1 MKKENKGEKKET
13 NTNTTSNTTQN
24 KDGQVQEN
32 LNKEKAKLAV
42 FEEDDFFEEF
52 DDEEYNE
59 GAVKESEID
68 FKQWQEDWEDEEI
81 NDQFDKILKREMEAF
96 KAGGSR

>member
-1 MKKENKGEKKET
+1 MKKENKADKKET
-13 NTNTTSNTTQN
+13 NASTQ
-24 KDGQVQEN
+24 GQSQGQQNVDN
-32 LNKEKAKLAV
+32 VNKEKAKLAV

-59 GAVKESEID
+59 GQVKESEID

-81 NDQFDKILKREMEAF
+81 NDQFDKILRREMDAF